1 MNAPARIA
9 TVSEAWFPKLPDELD
24 RAVEAYNLPDT
35 NDWQPLAEL
44 SAATEFQGIEVF
56 GEHAVISDESFVA
69 PADVYVT
76 LVYEPNTADRVE
88 FPDSYP
94 ARVFFQVAAERVI
107 IDRIEVDTRSF
118 YE

>member
-9 TVSEAWFPKLPDELD
+9 TVSEAWFAKLPDELD
-24 RAVEAYNLPDT
+24 RAVSTYDLPSKA
-35 NDWQPLAEL
+35 DWQPLADL
-44 SAATEFQGIEVF
+44 SAATEFEGIEVF
-56 GEHAVISDESFVA
+56 GEHAVISDGSFVA

-94 ARVFFQVAAERVI
+94 ARVFFQVATERVT

-118 YE
+118 YG